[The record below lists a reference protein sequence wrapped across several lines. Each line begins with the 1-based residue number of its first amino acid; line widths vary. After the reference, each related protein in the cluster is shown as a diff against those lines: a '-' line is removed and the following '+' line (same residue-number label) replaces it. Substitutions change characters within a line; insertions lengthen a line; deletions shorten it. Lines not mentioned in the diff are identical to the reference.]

1 MKGPLIIVAL
11 AISAA
16 LLQLSI
22 HRVSEGHVGVYWRGG
37 ALINRITKPGYHLKI
52 PLLDMEEDV
61 QVTLQTDKVTN
72 IPCGTSGG
80 VMIMIERVEVVNR
93 LKEEFVYDTIKNYT
107 VNYDKIWI
115 FDKIHHEINQF
126 CSKHTLQ
133 EVYIEKFH
141 VVDEMLSNALQESFN
156 QYSPGI
162 EIIAIRIT
170 KPKIPD
176 HILKKYEEMEAE
188 KTKLLV
194 AIEAQKVAEKEAE
207 TEKKKATI
215 EADKKAAVSKIQ
227 MEQQIK
233 EQEAQ
238 KTMKQLQ
245 DEATLF
251 HIQTMADADFYK
263 SQKAAEINKLL
274 LTPEY
279 LKLELVKSIG
289 NTTKVYFGPSLNSM
303 YLEFLDL
310 ITQRQ
315 LSQAQHP

>member
-1 MKGPLIIVAL
+1 
-11 AISAA
+11 
-16 LLQLSI
+16 
-22 HRVSEGHVGVYWRGG
+22 
-37 ALINRITKPGYHLKI
+37 
-52 PLLDMEEDV
+52 
-61 QVTLQTDKVTN
+61 
-72 IPCGTSGG
+72 
-80 VMIMIERVEVVNR
+80 
-93 LKEEFVYDTIKNYT
+93 
-107 VNYDKIWI
+107 
-115 FDKIHHEINQF
+115 
-126 CSKHTLQ
+126 
-133 EVYIEKFH
+133 
-141 VVDEMLSNALQESFN
+141 MLSNALQESFN